1 MKRLLLHIMAL
12 MTVLPV
18 FTACDVHEVPE
29 APASTTTHVRFT
41 FSTMLTE
48 NNVNM
53 LPGRDDDNATRLMRM
68 LIYAYPRLGD
78 GTVVRRAAFQT
89 TITREVTPGDYDCG
103 ITLDLPQGDYSL
115 AVWADFVHE
124 RNRSLYYDPY
134 NFEEITL
141 YEPHT
146 ANTDLR
152 DAFRGMIDCSVK
164 PRTTVAPPDTIDVPM
179 ERPLAKFEF
188 ITTDLQE
195 FLTEEENRAEGRADG
210 EPKADS
216 DAKDTD
222 IKTVDLNQ
230 YNIRFYYSGFM
241 PCVYN
246 LFSDKPIDSRT
257 GVSFDSK
264 ITPTETGE
272 ASLGFDYVMVNGVES
287 FVSVIVCVYD
297 TQGNLIVTSDA
308 IKVPT
313 KRNYHTIVRGKFLTQ
328 TATGGVGIDP
338 DFDGEF
344 NIEIRHKLLR

>member
-1 MKRLLLHIMAL
+1 MLGEAAHHGGSARHHRCAHGE
-12 MTVLPV
+12 
-18 FTACDVHEVPE
+18 TA
-29 APASTTTHVRFT
+29 
-41 FSTMLTE
+41 
-48 NNVNM
+48 
-53 LPGRDDDNATRLMRM
+53 
-68 LIYAYPRLGD
+68 
-78 GTVVRRAAFQT
+78 
-89 TITREVTPGDYDCG
+89 
-103 ITLDLPQGDYSL
+103 
-115 AVWADFVHE
+115 
-124 RNRSLYYDPY
+124 
-134 NFEEITL
+134 
-141 YEPHT
+141 
-146 ANTDLR
+146 
-152 DAFRGMIDCSVK
+152 
-164 PRTTVAPPDTIDVPM
+164 
-179 ERPLAKFEF
+179 AKFEF

-257 GVSFDSK
+257 GVWFDSK
-264 ITPTETGE
+264 ISPTEQGE

-297 TQGNLIVTSDA
+297 TQGNLMVTSDA

-328 TATGGVGIDP
+328 IGRAHV
-338 DFDGEF
+338 
-344 NIEIRHKLLR
+344 